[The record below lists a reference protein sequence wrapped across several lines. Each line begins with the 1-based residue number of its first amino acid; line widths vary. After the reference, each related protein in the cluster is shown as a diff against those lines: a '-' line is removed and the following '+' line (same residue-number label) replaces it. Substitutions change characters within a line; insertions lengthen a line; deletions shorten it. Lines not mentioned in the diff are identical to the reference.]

1 MFKKYAIY
9 ATNLAY
15 RKRLNFNEIKP
26 FCLQM
31 PTNSIIYL
39 TLPTVH
45 SRVRDALE
53 SIIKEFFVEI

>member
-15 RKRLNFNEIKP
+15 RKRLDFIEIEP
-26 FCLQM
+26 FCLQK
-31 PTNSIIYL
+31 PTKPIIYL

-45 SRVRDALE
+45 SRAQDALE
-53 SIIKEFFVEI
+53 SII